1 MAAAGEVTQA
11 PMNGAVPAPAAVGGG
26 LPAVIR
32 IPLPGPGN
40 LALSLSPPNGWKGR
54 STSTLFIMENKWRGL
69 RLDYGFNVKTNTIN
83 YHWNRTGF
91 ASRFP
96 NIANHMPAGRL
107 GAALYQSARAF
118 RYAGTALVVI
128 GALLDLESIVTASN
142 PLRRSTAVV
151 SAWAMALVGARGAGA
166 LGAAAG
172 TAVEPGAGTAIGG
185 LVFGVGGGILGY
197 WAGEHAGEA
206 VYDWAADTVFTS
218 LIPVPVPPDML
229 DRVPQ

>member
-1 MAAAGEVTQA
+1 MD
-11 PMNGAVPAPAAVGGG
+11 GAVPAPAVVASAAPAGGI
-26 LPAVIR
+26 PAVIR

-40 LALSLSPPNGWKGR
+40 LAISLSPPNGWKGK
-54 STSTLFIMENKWRGL
+54 STSTIFIMENKWRGL
-69 RLDYGFNVKTNTIN
+69 RLDYGYNVKTKTVD

-91 ASRFP
+91 AARFP

-118 RYAGTALVVI
+118 RYAGTALVVV
-128 GALLDLESIVTASN
+128 GAVLDLVSIVTASN

-151 SAWAMALVGARGAGA
+151 SAWALAWAGARGAGA
-166 LGAAAG
+166 LGAEIG
-172 TAVEPGAGTAIGG
+172 TAVEPGPGTAIGG
-185 LVFGVGGGILGY
+185 LVFAIGGGVAGY
-197 WAGEHAGEA
+197 WAGEAAGA
-206 VYDWAADTVFTS
+206 AIYDWAADTVFTS

>member
-1 MAAAGEVTQA
+1 
-11 PMNGAVPAPAAVGGG
+11 MNGAVPAPAAVAGG

-40 LALSLSPPNGWKGR
+40 LALSLSPPNGWKGK

-69 RLDYGFNVKTNTIN
+69 RLDYGFNVKTKTID

-118 RYAGTALVVI
+118 RYGGTALVVV

-151 SAWAMALVGARGAGA
+151 SAWAMAWVGARGAGA
-166 LGAAAG
+166 LGAEVG

-185 LVFGVGGGILGY
+185 LVFAIGGGIAGY
-197 WAGEHAGEA
+197 WAGENAGEA
-206 VYDWAADTVFTS
+206 VYDWAADTKFIG
-218 LIPVPVPPDML
+218 LIPVPVPADML